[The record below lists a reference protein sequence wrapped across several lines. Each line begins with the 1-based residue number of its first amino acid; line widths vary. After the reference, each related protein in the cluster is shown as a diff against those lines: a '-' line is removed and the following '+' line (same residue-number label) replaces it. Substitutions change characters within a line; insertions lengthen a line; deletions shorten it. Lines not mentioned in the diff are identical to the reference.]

1 MSQRPTPLRSALP
14 RGPEAVI
21 NPDTRPT
28 PTPPKTGKTG
38 TAGNTGKA
46 GKSGSSGQAGT
57 TGNTGKSGKSGKSGS
72 SGKAGTTGKVGTSGV
87 LYKLTARVDQTLIGR
102 CQAAYMHAL
111 LTDPNADPSFEAW
124 VIGALEDKLKRAE
137 KKNGAPF
144 VPIATLPRGR
154 KPRA

>member
-1 MSQRPTPLRSALP
+1 VSQRPAPLRSALP

-21 NPDTRPT
+21 NPETTPAPT
-28 PTPPKTGKTG
+28 TPKTGS
-38 TAGNTGKA
+38 AGNTGKA
-46 GKSGSSGQAGT
+46 GKA
-57 TGNTGKSGKSGKSGS
+57 GS
-72 SGKAGTTGKVGTSGV
+72 SGKAGNTGSAGTSGA
-87 LYKLTARVDQTLIGR
+87 LYKLTARIDKELVGR

>member
-21 NPDTRPT
+21 NPETT
-28 PTPPKTGKTG
+28 PARTPLKTG

-46 GKSGSSGQAGT
+46 GKA
-57 TGNTGKSGKSGKSGS
+57 GS
-72 SGKAGTTGKVGTSGV
+72 SGKTGKTGKAGKSEA
-87 LYKLTARVDQTLIGR
+87 LYKLTARVDQTLIGQ
-102 CQAAYMHAL
+102 CQAAYMHGL

-144 VPIATLPRGR
+144 VPIAALPRGR

>member
-1 MSQRPTPLRSALP
+1 MSQRPAPLRSALP

-21 NPDTRPT
+21 NPETTPAPT
-28 PTPPKTGKTG
+28 TPKTGS
-38 TAGNTGKA
+38 AGNTGKA
-46 GKSGSSGQAGT
+46 GKA
-57 TGNTGKSGKSGKSGS
+57 GS
-72 SGKAGTTGKVGTSGV
+72 SGKAGNTGSAGTSGA
-87 LYKLTARVDQTLIGR
+87 LYKLTARIDKELVGR

-111 LTDPNADPSFEAW
+111 LTDPNADPTFEAW

>member
-21 NPDTRPT
+21 NPETT
-28 PTPPKTGKTG
+28 PALTPPKTDKTG

-46 GKSGSSGQAGT
+46 GKAGSSGRT
-57 TGNTGKSGKSGKSGS
+57 
-72 SGKAGTTGKVGTSGV
+72 GKAGKSEA
-87 LYKLTARVDQTLIGR
+87 LYKLTARVDQTLIGQ
-102 CQAAYMHAL
+102 CQAAYMHGL

-144 VPIATLPRGR
+144 VPIAALPRGR

>member
-1 MSQRPTPLRSALP
+1 MSQRPAPLRSALP

-21 NPDTRPT
+21 NPETTPT
-28 PTPPKTGKTG
+28 PTTPKTGNTG
-38 TAGNTGKA
+38 TAGKA
-46 GKSGSSGQAGT
+46 
-57 TGNTGKSGKSGKSGS
+57 GS
-72 SGKAGTTGKVGTSGV
+72 SGKAGNTGSAGTSGA
-87 LYKLTARVDQTLIGR
+87 LYKLTARIDKELIGR

-137 KKNGAPF
+137 KTNGTPF
-144 VPIATLPRGR
+144 VPIAALPRGR

>member
-21 NPDTRPT
+21 NPETTPAPT
-28 PTPPKTGKTG
+28 TPKTGS
-38 TAGNTGKA
+38 AGNTGKA
-46 GKSGSSGQAGT
+46 GKA
-57 TGNTGKSGKSGKSGS
+57 GS
-72 SGKAGTTGKVGTSGV
+72 SGKAGNTGSAGTLGA
-87 LYKLTARVDQTLIGR
+87 LYKLTARIDKELVGR

>member
-21 NPDTRPT
+21 NPETT
-28 PTPPKTGKTG
+28 PALTPPKTGKTG

-46 GKSGSSGQAGT
+46 GKA
-57 TGNTGKSGKSGKSGS
+57 GS
-72 SGKAGTTGKVGTSGV
+72 SGKTGKAGKSEA
-87 LYKLTARVDQTLIGR
+87 LYKLTARVDQTLIGQ
-102 CQAAYMHAL
+102 CQAAYMHGL

-144 VPIATLPRGR
+144 VPIAALPRGR

>member
-1 MSQRPTPLRSALP
+1 MSQRPAPLRSALP

-21 NPDTRPT
+21 NPETTPAPT
-28 PTPPKTGKTG
+28 TPKTGS
-38 TAGNTGKA
+38 AGNTGKA
-46 GKSGSSGQAGT
+46 GKA
-57 TGNTGKSGKSGKSGS
+57 GS
-72 SGKAGTTGKVGTSGV
+72 SGKAGNTGSAGTSGA
-87 LYKLTARVDQTLIGR
+87 LYKLTARIDKELVGR

>member
-1 MSQRPTPLRSALP
+1 MSQRPAPLRSALP

-21 NPDTRPT
+21 NPETTPAPT
-28 PTPPKTGKTG
+28 TPKTGS
-38 TAGNTGKA
+38 AGNTGKA
-46 GKSGSSGQAGT
+46 GKAGP
-57 TGNTGKSGKSGKSGS
+57 
-72 SGKAGTTGKVGTSGV
+72 SGKAGNTGSAGTSGA
-87 LYKLTARVDQTLIGR
+87 LYKLTARIDKKLVGR

>member
-1 MSQRPTPLRSALP
+1 VSQRPAPLRSALP

-21 NPDTRPT
+21 KPETTPAPT
-28 PTPPKTGKTG
+28 LPKTGKTG
-38 TAGNTGKA
+38 SAGNTGKA
-46 GKSGSSGQAGT
+46 GKA
-57 TGNTGKSGKSGKSGS
+57 GS
-72 SGKAGTTGKVGTSGV
+72 SGKAGNTGSAGTSGA
-87 LYKLTARVDQTLIGR
+87 LHKLTARIDKELVGR

-111 LTDPNADPSFEAW
+111 LTDPNAAPTFEAW

-144 VPIATLPRGR
+144 MPIAALPRGR

>member
-21 NPDTRPT
+21 KPETTPAPT
-28 PTPPKTGKTG
+28 TPKTGKTG
-38 TAGNTGKA
+38 SAGNTGKA
-46 GKSGSSGQAGT
+46 GKA
-57 TGNTGKSGKSGKSGS
+57 GS
-72 SGKAGTTGKVGTSGV
+72 SGKAGNTGSDGTSGA
-87 LYKLTARVDQTLIGR
+87 LYKLTARVNQTLIGQ

-111 LTDPNADPSFEAW
+111 LTDPNAAPTFEAW
-124 VIGALEDKLKRAE
+124 VIGALEDKLKQAE

-144 VPIATLPRGR
+144 MPIAALPRGR

>member
-1 MSQRPTPLRSALP
+1 MSQRPAPLRSALP

-21 NPDTRPT
+21 NPETTPAPT
-28 PTPPKTGKTG
+28 TPKTGS
-38 TAGNTGKA
+38 AGNTGKA
-46 GKSGSSGQAGT
+46 GKA
-57 TGNTGKSGKSGKSGS
+57 GS
-72 SGKAGTTGKVGTSGV
+72 SGKAGNTGSAGTSGA
-87 LYKLTARVDQTLIGR
+87 LYKLTARIDKELVGR

-111 LTDPNADPSFEAW
+111 LTDPNAAPTFEAW

>member
-21 NPDTRPT
+21 NPDTTPT

-46 GKSGSSGQAGT
+46 GKSGSSG
-57 TGNTGKSGKSGKSGS
+57 
-72 SGKAGTTGKVGTSGV
+72 KAGTTGKARTSEA

>member
-1 MSQRPTPLRSALP
+1 MSQRPAPLRSALP

-21 NPDTRPT
+21 NPETTPAPT
-28 PTPPKTGKTG
+28 TPKTGS
-38 TAGNTGKA
+38 AGNTGKA
-46 GKSGSSGQAGT
+46 GKAGP
-57 TGNTGKSGKSGKSGS
+57 
-72 SGKAGTTGKVGTSGV
+72 SGKAGNTGSAGTSGA
-87 LYKLTARVDQTLIGR
+87 LYKLTARIDKELVGR

-144 VPIATLPRGR
+144 APIATLPRGR

>member
-21 NPDTRPT
+21 NPE
-28 PTPPKTGKTG
+28 TPPARTPLKTG

-46 GKSGSSGQAGT
+46 GKA
-57 TGNTGKSGKSGKSGS
+57 GS
-72 SGKAGTTGKVGTSGV
+72 SGKAGNTGSAGTSGT
-87 LYKLTARVDQTLIGR
+87 LYKLTARIDKELVGR

>member
-21 NPDTRPT
+21 KPETTPT
-28 PTPPKTGKTG
+28 PTLPKTGKTG

-46 GKSGSSGQAGT
+46 GKAGSSGTA
-57 TGNTGKSGKSGKSGS
+57 GKSE
-72 SGKAGTTGKVGTSGV
+72 AR
-87 LYKLTARVDQTLIGR
+87 YKLTARVNQSLIGQ

-111 LTDPNADPSFEAW
+111 LTDPNAAPTFEAW

-144 VPIATLPRGR
+144 VPIAALPRGR

>member
-21 NPDTRPT
+21 KPETTPAPT
-28 PTPPKTGKTG
+28 TPKTGKTG
-38 TAGNTGKA
+38 SAGNTGKA
-46 GKSGSSGQAGT
+46 GKA
-57 TGNTGKSGKSGKSGS
+57 GS
-72 SGKAGTTGKVGTSGV
+72 SGKAGNTGSAGTSGA
-87 LYKLTARVDQTLIGR
+87 LHKLTARIDKELVGR

-111 LTDPNADPSFEAW
+111 LTDPNAAPTFEAW
-124 VIGALEDKLKRAE
+124 VIGALEDKLKQAE

-144 VPIATLPRGR
+144 MPIAALPRGR

>member
-46 GKSGSSGQAGT
+46 GKSGSSG
-57 TGNTGKSGKSGKSGS
+57 
-72 SGKAGTTGKVGTSGV
+72 KAGTTGKAGTSGA

>member
-1 MSQRPTPLRSALP
+1 MSQRPAPLRSALP

-21 NPDTRPT
+21 NPETTPAPT
-28 PTPPKTGKTG
+28 TPKTGS
-38 TAGNTGKA
+38 AGNTGKA
-46 GKSGSSGQAGT
+46 GKA
-57 TGNTGKSGKSGKSGS
+57 GS
-72 SGKAGTTGKVGTSGV
+72 SGKAGNTGSAGTSGA
-87 LYKLTARVDQTLIGR
+87 LNKLTARIDKELVGR

>member
-21 NPDTRPT
+21 NPETT
-28 PTPPKTGKTG
+28 PALTPPKTGKTG

-46 GKSGSSGQAGT
+46 GKA
-57 TGNTGKSGKSGKSGS
+57 GS
-72 SGKAGTTGKVGTSGV
+72 SGKTGITGKAGKSEA
-87 LYKLTARVDQTLIGR
+87 LYKLTARVDQTLIGQ
-102 CQAAYMHAL
+102 CQAAYMHGL

-124 VIGALEDKLKRAE
+124 VIGALDDKLKRAE

-144 VPIATLPRGR
+144 VPIAALPRGR

>member
-21 NPDTRPT
+21 NPETT
-28 PTPPKTGKTG
+28 PALTPPKTGKTG

-46 GKSGSSGQAGT
+46 GKA
-57 TGNTGKSGKSGKSGS
+57 GS
-72 SGKAGTTGKVGTSGV
+72 SGKTGITGKAGKSEA
-87 LYKLTARVDQTLIGR
+87 LYKLTARVDHTLLGQ
-102 CQAAYMHAL
+102 CQAAYMHGL

-144 VPIATLPRGR
+144 VPIAALPRGR

>member
-1 MSQRPTPLRSALP
+1 MSQRPAPLRSALP

-21 NPDTRPT
+21 NPETTPT
-28 PTPPKTGKTG
+28 PTPSKTGKTG

-46 GKSGSSGQAGT
+46 GKAGP
-57 TGNTGKSGKSGKSGS
+57 
-72 SGKAGTTGKVGTSGV
+72 SGKAVITGFAGKSEA
-87 LYKLTARVDQTLIGR
+87 LYKLTARIDKELIGR
-102 CQAAYMHAL
+102 CQAAYMHGL

-124 VIGALEDKLKRAE
+124 VIGALEDRLKRAE

-144 VPIATLPRGR
+144 VPITSLPRGR

>member
-21 NPDTRPT
+21 NPETTPAPT
-28 PTPPKTGKTG
+28 TPKAGKAGSSGKTGK
-38 TAGNTGKA
+38 ADITGKA
-46 GKSGSSGQAGT
+46 GKSEA
-57 TGNTGKSGKSGKSGS
+57 
-72 SGKAGTTGKVGTSGV
+72 
-87 LYKLTARVDQTLIGR
+87 LYKLTARVDQTLIGQ
-102 CQAAYMHAL
+102 CQAAYMHGL

-144 VPIATLPRGR
+144 VPIAALPRGR

>member
-21 NPDTRPT
+21 NPETT
-28 PTPPKTGKTG
+28 PARTPL
-38 TAGNTGKA
+38 NTGKA
-46 GKSGSSGQAGT
+46 GKA
-57 TGNTGKSGKSGKSGS
+57 GS
-72 SGKAGTTGKVGTSGV
+72 SGKTGKTDITGKAGKSEA
-87 LYKLTARVDQTLIGR
+87 LYKLTARVDQTLISQ
-102 CQAAYMHAL
+102 CQAAYMHGL

-144 VPIATLPRGR
+144 VPIAALPRGR

>member
-21 NPDTRPT
+21 NPETT
-28 PTPPKTGKTG
+28 PARTPLKTG

-46 GKSGSSGQAGT
+46 GKA
-57 TGNTGKSGKSGKSGS
+57 GS
-72 SGKAGTTGKVGTSGV
+72 SGKTGKAGKSEA
-87 LYKLTARVDQTLIGR
+87 LYKLTARVDQTLIGQ
-102 CQAAYMHAL
+102 CQAAYMHGL

-144 VPIATLPRGR
+144 VPIAALPRGR

>member
-1 MSQRPTPLRSALP
+1 MSQRPAPLRSALP

-21 NPDTRPT
+21 NPETTPAPTT
-28 PTPPKTGKTG
+28 PTTGS
-38 TAGNTGKA
+38 AGNPGKA
-46 GKSGSSGQAGT
+46 GKA
-57 TGNTGKSGKSGKSGS
+57 GS
-72 SGKAGTTGKVGTSGV
+72 SGKAGNTGSAGTSGA
-87 LYKLTARVDQTLIGR
+87 LYKLTARIDKELVGR

>member
-1 MSQRPTPLRSALP
+1 MSQRPAPLRSALP

-21 NPDTRPT
+21 NPETTPAPT
-28 PTPPKTGKTG
+28 TPKTGS
-38 TAGNTGKA
+38 AGNTGKA
-46 GKSGSSGQAGT
+46 G
-57 TGNTGKSGKSGKSGS
+57 S
-72 SGKAGTTGKVGTSGV
+72 SGKAGNTGSAGTSGA
-87 LYKLTARVDQTLIGR
+87 LYKLTARIDKELVGR

>member
-21 NPDTRPT
+21 NPETT
-28 PTPPKTGKTG
+28 PALTPPKTGKTG

-46 GKSGSSGQAGT
+46 GKA
-57 TGNTGKSGKSGKSGS
+57 GS
-72 SGKAGTTGKVGTSGV
+72 SGKTGITGKAGKSEA
-87 LYKLTARVDQTLIGR
+87 LYKLTARVDQTLIGQ
-102 CQAAYMHAL
+102 CQAAYMHGL

-144 VPIATLPRGR
+144 VPIAALSRGR

>member
-1 MSQRPTPLRSALP
+1 MSQRPAPLRSALP

-21 NPDTRPT
+21 KPETTPT
-28 PTPPKTGKTG
+28 PTTPKPGKTG

-46 GKSGSSGQAGT
+46 GKA
-57 TGNTGKSGKSGKSGS
+57 GS
-72 SGKAGTTGKVGTSGV
+72 SGKAGNTGSAGTSGA
-87 LYKLTARVDQTLIGR
+87 LYKLTARIDKELIGR
-102 CQAAYMHAL
+102 CQAAYMHGL

-144 VPIATLPRGR
+144 VPIAALPRGR